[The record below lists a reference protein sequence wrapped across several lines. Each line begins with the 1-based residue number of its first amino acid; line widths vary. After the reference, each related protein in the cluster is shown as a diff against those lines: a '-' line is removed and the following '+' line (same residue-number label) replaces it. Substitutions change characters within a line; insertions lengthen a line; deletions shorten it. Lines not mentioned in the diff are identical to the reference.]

1 LFGFKK
7 TYSEKD
13 LVQDCLAGKKA
24 AQQALYDRY
33 SPTMFATCL
42 RYIGNEMEAEE
53 IMVNGFLKVFAN
65 IASFREDGSF
75 EGWIRRIMINEA
87 LTALRKRRLSWIEP
101 LENARHQAVYA
112 DSDLQ
117 FEAEELLQMIDEL
130 PTGYRT
136 VFNLYGIEG
145 YSHKEIAEMLEI
157 TESTSKSQLN
167 RARAMLQKM
176 IQKSAEIEQN
186 RLKHTTQNIENIES
200 YERP

>member
-13 LVQDCLAGKKA
+13 LVQDCVAGKKT

-42 RYIGNEMEAEE
+42 RYVGNEMEAEE
-53 IMVNGFLKVFAN
+53 VMVNGFLKVFAN
-65 IASFREDGSF
+65 ITSFRQDGSF
-75 EGWIRRIMINEA
+75 DGWIRRIMINEA
-87 LTALRKRRLSWIEP
+87 LTTLRKRRLSWIEP
-101 LENARHQAVYA
+101 LENARHQATYT
-112 DSDLQ
+112 DTDLQ
-117 FEAEELLQMIDEL
+117 FEAEELLQMIDKL

-157 TESTSKSQLN
+157 AESTSKSQLN
-167 RARAMLQKM
+167 RARTMLQKM
-176 IQKSAEIEQN
+176 IQRSAETEQKQ
-186 RLKHTTQNIENIES
+186 LKHTTKNIES